1 MNNKIFKKV
10 MELRRNNFM
19 YKLSKEL
26 RVGKANILSILLALS
41 IAFVMFQ
48 GCSDDKASGGGF
60 AFPPTPV
67 EVATVKVQK
76 MVDKFEAVGTIEAI
90 EEITVVSEI
99 DARVVSLPFNEG
111 GYIKKGDIIAQLD
124 DSQLAAEVSRTE
136 ALYNQSKA
144 SYNRVKSIVEQNVG
158 TPQNLDD
165 ALAALQVAEANLQL
179 AKTRLSKTKIVA
191 PFDGVVGARKISV
204 GTFLRIGQEITQLAN
219 LDQIRISFSVPEKYL
234 GELKRNADVIVYS
247 SVYPGY
253 EVKGKII
260 AIEPILDSETRNVQ
274 VVAKVFNPGQKFH
287 PGMSANVAV
296 VLNERPDAL
305 TIPNE
310 AVFANGNQSLVYIIK
325 PDSTV
330 APVPVS
336 LGLQLPDVVE
346 VLQGLEEGMQ
356 VVKAGHQKLFPGAK
370 VMPVMAE
377 DKTAQQQ

>member
-1 MNNKIFKKV
+1 
-10 MELRRNNFM
+10 M
-19 YKLSKEL
+19 YKQSKNQMTRKVSAL
-26 RVGKANILSILLALS
+26 IVLLILL
-41 IAFVMFQ
+41 IAFISLNS
-48 GCSDDKASGGGF
+48 CSDDKASGSGF
-60 AFPPTPV
+60 AFPPTAV
-67 EVATVKVQK
+67 EVAQVKVQK

-90 EEITVVSEI
+90 DEITVVSEI
-99 DARVVSLPFNEG
+99 DARVVSLPFDEG
-111 GYIKKGDIIAQLD
+111 TYIKKGDLIAQLD
-124 DSQLAAEVSRTE
+124 DSQLAAEVARTE
-136 ALYNQSKA
+136 ALYDQSKA

-165 ALAALQVAEANLQL
+165 ALAALKVAEANLEL

-191 PFDGVVGARKISV
+191 PFDGIVGARKVSV
-204 GTFLRIGQEITQLAN
+204 GTFLRTGQEITQLAN
-219 LDQIRISFSVPEKYL
+219 LDQIRVSFSVPERFL
-234 GELKRNADVIVYS
+234 GQLKRNAEVTVYS

-274 VVAKVFNPGQKFH
+274 VVAKVFNPGRKFH

-310 AVFANGNQSLVYIIK
+310 AVFANGNQSFVYVIN

-330 APVPVS
+330 AAVPVT

-346 VLQGLEEGMQ
+346 VVQGLEEGKQ

-370 VMPVMAE
+370 VMPVMMNNE
-377 DKTAQQQ
+377 NKQQAQQ

>member
-1 MNNKIFKKV
+1 
-10 MELRRNNFM
+10 MESRRNNFM
-19 YKLSKEL
+19 SNSVKKQGSGLISLSWL
-26 RVGKANILSILLALS
+26 LLAFAVVFATFNS
-41 IAFVMFQ
+41 
-48 GCSDDKASGGGF
+48 CSDDKASGGGF

-67 EVATVKVQK
+67 EVATVKLQK
-76 MVDKFEAVGTIEAI
+76 MIDKFEAVGTIEAI
-90 EEITVVSEI
+90 DEITVVSEI
-99 DARVVSLPFNEG
+99 DAQVVSLPFVEG
-111 GYIKKGDIIAQLD
+111 TYIKKGDLIAQLD
-124 DSQLAAEVSRTE
+124 DSQLAAEVSRNE

-165 ALAALQVAEANLQL
+165 ALAALKVAEANLEV
-179 AKTRLSKTKIVA
+179 AKTRLNKTKIVA
-191 PFDGVVGARKISV
+191 PFDGVVGARKVSV
-204 GTFLRIGQEITQLAN
+204 GTFLRAGQEITQLAN
-219 LDQIRISFSVPEKYL
+219 LNQIRISFSVPERFL
-234 GELKRNADVIVYS
+234 GELKRNAEVTVYS

-253 EVKGKII
+253 EVNGKII

-296 VLNERPDAL
+296 VLNEKPDAL

-330 APVPVS
+330 APVPVT

-346 VLQGLEEGMQ
+346 VVTGLENGMK

-370 VMPVMAE
+370 VMPVMNE
-377 DKTAQQQ
+377 DKSAQQQQ